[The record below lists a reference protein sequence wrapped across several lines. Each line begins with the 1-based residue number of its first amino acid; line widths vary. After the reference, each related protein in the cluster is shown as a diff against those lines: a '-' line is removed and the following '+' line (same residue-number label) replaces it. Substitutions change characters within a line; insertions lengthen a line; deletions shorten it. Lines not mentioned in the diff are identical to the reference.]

1 MTIFLNNSPLDLELK
16 QYQNFKEVL
25 SYIEKTL
32 VLPSGEV
39 LTRIRL
45 NGREIT
51 EEEERDYASLPVDK
65 INELN
70 LFSCAPED
78 LAVES
83 LSDIMLLLPEV
94 LKELNGVIF
103 HLNAGHDSQG
113 YEKFVLVADG
123 LQLFMSVFSPF
134 MQIFE
139 QRINKFSNQSFI
151 ETAQK
156 IMPLSTEILKA
167 YQERDKTAIIDL
179 LEYELKPLIENLN
192 QQFKPFITEIK
203 NT

>member
-16 QYQNFKEVL
+16 QYQNFKELL
-25 SYIEKTL
+25 SYIEKNL

-45 NGREIT
+45 NGRELT
-51 EEEERDYASLPVDK
+51 EEEEGDSASLPVEK

-70 LFSCAPED
+70 LFSRAPKD
-78 LAVES
+78 LALES
-83 LSDIMLLLPEV
+83 LSDIMQLMPEV
-94 LKELNGVIF
+94 HKELNGVIF
-103 HLNAGHDSQG
+103 HLNAGNDSQG
-113 YEKFVLVADG
+113 YEKFVLIADG

-139 QRINKFSNQSFI
+139 PQLKNLSDQNFV

-167 YQERDKTAIIDL
+167 YQEKDKTTIIDL

-192 QQFKPFITEIK
+192 QQFEPFITEIK
-203 NT
+203 NV